1 MRFLNKTFI
10 LSLLIPTALL
20 SLTAC
25 SKEEPG
31 YDPVSN
37 IGAYSNLCISF
48 YDFTTDGVDK
58 PLRIINL
65 EDNSEIEYEE
75 EVAENSNGEEVRRIR
90 FNAALP
96 DARNMFYA
104 DPYISYG
111 SADTRFCAGDQSVD
125 LRCIFE
131 RIVPEL
137 GDEDDLF
144 FGGFSTHMM
153 LIKCLTQ
160 VIDVERLKKSRWDP
174 NLDLLLYDD
183 GFVLQFEYVN
193 E

>member
-1 MRFLNKTFI
+1 MRFLSKTFI
-10 LSLLIPTALL
+10 LSLLFTTALL
-20 SLTAC
+20 SLTSC
-25 SKEEPG
+25 GKKELG
-31 YDPVSN
+31 YDPVDN
-37 IGAYSNLCISF
+37 ITAHSNLCISF
-48 YDFTTDGVDK
+48 YDFTSDGTDK
-58 PLRIINL
+58 PVRIINL
-65 EDNSEIEYEE
+65 ENNSEIKFEE

-96 DARNMFYA
+96 DGRNMFYA

-131 RIVPEL
+131 RIIPEL
-137 GDEDDLF
+137 DDF
-144 FGGFSTHMM
+144 YGGFSTDMI

-160 VIDVERLKKSRWDP
+160 VIGVERLKKSKWDP
-174 NLDLLLYDD
+174 NIELLLYDD
-183 GFVLQFEYVN
+183 GFVLQFEYVD

>member
-48 YDFTTDGVDK
+48 YDFTTDGADK

-96 DARNMFYA
+96 DERNMFYA

-111 SADTRFCAGDQSVD
+111 SADTRFCAGDHNVD

-137 GDEDDLF
+137 EDF
-144 FGGFSTHMM
+144 YGGFSTHMM

-174 NLDLLLYDD
+174 NIDLLLYDD